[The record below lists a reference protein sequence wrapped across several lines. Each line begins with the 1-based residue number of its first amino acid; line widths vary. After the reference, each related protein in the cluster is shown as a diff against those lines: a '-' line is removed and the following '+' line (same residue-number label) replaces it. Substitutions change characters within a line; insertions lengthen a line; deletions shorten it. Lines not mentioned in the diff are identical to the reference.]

1 MRVDDFD
8 YVLPQELIAQ
18 TPVEPRDASRL
29 FVLPLDGSPAQHA
42 IFRDLPGFLQPDD
55 LLVFNDTRVLPARL
69 FGVRSETGAHVEF
82 LLLRPLEE
90 QTWEVLVKPGKKVKP
105 GTSVV
110 FGDGL
115 LTAEVLDTTDFGG
128 RVVRFTVA
136 GDAGGD
142 GGAGG
147 GAGGGASS
155 ANASTDTCAGE
166 AGGIGGASAAPK
178 LTLEQAF
185 EKLGRVPLPPYITAE
200 LEDPE
205 RYQTI
210 YSAATGSA
218 AAPTAGLH
226 FTPQLFDALEQHG
239 IKTSFLTLHVG
250 LGTFRPVSTDN
261 VEEHHMHSEFYSIS
275 PETANIINEQ
285 KAAGKRVIAV
295 GTTTVRTLE
304 TVADNDGHI
313 TPGSGWTNIFIYPG
327 YRFKVIDAL
336 INNFHLPRSSLL
348 MLVSALAGRERI
360 LEAYQTAIAMRY
372 RFFSFGDAMLLI

>member
-8 YVLPQELIAQ
+8 YALPQELIAQ

-29 FVLPLDGSPAQHA
+29 FVLPLEGGPARHA
-42 IFRDLPGFLQPDD
+42 VFRDLPDLLQPDD

-69 FGVRSETGAHVEF
+69 YGVRPETGAHVEL

-90 QTWEVLVKPGKKVKP
+90 KVWEVLVKPGKKVKP
-105 GTSVV
+105 GTSVT

-115 LTAEVLDTTDFGG
+115 LTAEVLDSTDFGG

-136 GDAGGD
+136 GSVGGGAGAVGAD
-142 GGAGG
+142 AGG
-147 GAGGGASS
+147 GADGAGGAS
-155 ANASTDTCAGE
+155 
-166 AGGIGGASAAPK
+166 GASGTGGVGSDGGTI
-178 LTLEQAF
+178 TLAEVF

-200 LEDPE
+200 LDDPE

-226 FTPQLFDALEQHG
+226 FTPQLFDALQQRG
-239 IKTSFLTLHVG
+239 IKTCFLTLHVG

-261 VEEHHMHSEFYSIS
+261 VEEHQMHAEFYSIS
-275 PETANIINEQ
+275 LATADMINEHR
-285 KAAGKRVIAV
+285 AAGKRVVAV

-304 TVADNDGHI
+304 TAAGSDGRLS
-313 TPGSGWTNIFIYPG
+313 PGSGWTNIFIYPG
-327 YRFKVIDAL
+327 YQFKVIDAL
-336 INNFHLPRSSLL
+336 ITNFHLPRSSLL
-348 MLVSALAGRERI
+348 MLVSALAGRERV
-360 LEAYQTAIAMRY
+360 LEAYRTAIAMRY
-372 RFFSFGDAMLLI
+372 RFFSFGDAMLLL